1 MRSGCTSGPRW
12 THHWVASLRLL
23 PEKAVS
29 LQPGEAVS
37 RSTGL
42 VQSDTCDK
50 KNFSNVGLGVNTSP
64 N

>member
-1 MRSGCTSGPRW
+1 M
-12 THHWVASLRLL
+12 ASLRLL